1 MKTRKVVSRVR
12 WSCALLIFAVVSLMA
27 YLPASA
33 ACSGLKGTFL
43 QPTKAQIARPA
54 AEWQQLFDE
63 LRAIGINTLFLQW
76 TVLDRKPLFQT
87 ARHEATNPPLAS
99 ILDLAARSGI
109 RVWIG
114 LAMDSSY
121 WEEIKQTPELLRP
134 YFRRRLQDL
143 AGFLDDLNTTTAGA
157 AFAGWYIPD
166 EIDDR
171 TWLDSGKRSILKKYL
186 AETVALLKARRPGSK
201 VAISGFSNSF
211 ADPDLLASFWADV
224 IRASGIDLL
233 LFQDGVGEGKVALE
247 DIGLYYTALDRAVRS
262 VGAQMGAVVELFSLM
277 PDGRRQPAM
286 IGRIRAQ
293 IAVANRLTS
302 FPAVAF
308 SIPDYM
314 SSSRGAAG
322 KRSARQL
329 SIGKEQLR
337 LTQLPSAGIVL
348 SPLAG
353 GASGARQVSLPERA
367 SSVPHG
373 RSRAAVV

>member
-1 MKTRKVVSRVR
+1 VKSRKVVSRIR
-12 WSCALLIFAVVSLMA
+12 CSCALLIFAAVSLTGH
-27 YLPASA
+27 LPASA

-43 QPTKAQIARPA
+43 QLTDAQLARPT

-63 LRAIGINTLFLQW
+63 LRSIGINALFLQW
-76 TVLDRKPLFQT
+76 TVLDHKPLFQT
-87 ARHEATNPPLAS
+87 TRHEAALETPLSS
-99 ILDLAARSGI
+99 ILGLAARSGI
-109 RVWIG
+109 RVWVG

-143 AGFLDDLNTTTAGA
+143 AGFLDELNATTAGA
-157 AFAGWYIPD
+157 PFAGWYIPD

-171 TWLDSGKRSILKKYL
+171 TWLDPVKRVLLKRYL

-247 DIGLYYTALDRAVRS
+247 DIGLYYAALDRAVRS
-262 VGAQMGAVVELFSLM
+262 VGAQMGAVIELFSLL

-314 SSSRGAAG
+314 SH
-322 KRSARQL
+322 
-329 SIGKEQLR
+329 
-337 LTQLPSAGIVL
+337 
-348 SPLAG
+348 LAG
-353 GASGARQVSLPERA
+353 RQASDLLANFLSAKNSCG
-367 SSVPHG
+367 
-373 RSRAAVV
+373 